1 MTSKKILFLLRSPP
15 YAGSQAYETLE
26 SLLVTAVFDQEVSVL
41 FADDGIYQLLKAQ
54 DPSGI
59 GTRSVGAGLK
69 ALSTYD
75 VERVYASTA
84 SLEQRGVSLSDVD
97 LAVDTLDAEQ
107 ISALIAGQDAVIS
120 G

>member
-1 MTSKKILFLLRSPP
+1 MTSKKILFLLRSAP
-15 YAGSQAYETLE
+15 YAGSKAYETLE
-26 SLLVTAVFDQEVSVL
+26 SLLVAAVFDQEVSVL
-41 FADDGIYQLLKAQ
+41 FADDGVYQLLNEQ

-75 VERVYASTA
+75 VERVYASTQ
-84 SLEQRGVSLSDVD
+84 SLEERDVSISDIE
-97 LAVDTLDAEQ
+97 LPVDTLNAAQ
-107 ISALIAGQDAVIS
+107 ISALIAAQDAVIS

>member
-1 MTSKKILFLLRSPP
+1 MTSKRILFLLRSAP

-41 FADDGIYQLLKAQ
+41 FSDDGVYQLLKGQ
-54 DPSGI
+54 DPSAI

-69 ALSTYD
+69 ALSTYG
-75 VERVYASTA
+75 VERIYASA
-84 SLEQRGVSLSDVD
+84 QSLAERSVSTTDID
-97 LAVDTLDAEQ
+97 LPVDTLDAQQ
-107 ISALIAGQDAVIS
+107 ISALIAAQDAVIS